1 MMSFVDWKEKFLL
14 EGLMPERA
22 LLRLRRAGISVYDA
36 KKIEKNR
43 ILFCVKKKDSEK
55 VFAIYPNVCYNK
67 SVCSAYTVKKLTP
80 LGVGR
85 WANFFKRRVGL
96 LLGGLFCMIAAL
108 ATQPYVFTVECIG
121 AVAYRREA
129 LMALAEVGIKPF
141 SRYRQGFED
150 VVCAKLLAIDDVA
163 FCSVK
168 KVGYRI
174 VVEMQT
180 SPFAE
185 KQAQKGE
192 MRAKRTGEIVALT
205 VLRGSPLKKIGD
217 KVKEG
222 EILVEPYFY
231 TEQGGKVRVEI
242 IARVRMLCAWQAD
255 VEAKDKEEAF
265 AKAYLALALTD
276 EDAIEKI
283 EITENGT
290 LYNVRVDYTAV
301 EQMNF

>member
-1 MMSFVDWKEKFLL
+1 
-14 EGLMPERA
+14 
-22 LLRLRRAGISVYDA
+22 
-36 KKIEKNR
+36 
-43 ILFCVKKKDSEK
+43 
-55 VFAIYPNVCYNK
+55 
-67 SVCSAYTVKKLTP
+67 
-80 LGVGR
+80 
-85 WANFFKRRVGL
+85 
-96 LLGGLFCMIAAL
+96 
-108 ATQPYVFTVECIG
+108 
-121 AVAYRREA
+121 
-129 LMALAEVGIKPF
+129 
-141 SRYRQGFED
+141 
-150 VVCAKLLAIDDVA
+150 
-163 FCSVK
+163 
-168 KVGYRI
+168 
-174 VVEMQT
+174 MQT

-192 MRAKRTGEIVALT
+192 MTAKRTGEIVALT

-231 TEQGGKVRVEI
+231 TEQGGQVRVEI